1 MSTYHPTFRKSTYAT
16 WTRMSK
22 LHIPR
27 IAKFSTGQHFGVFG
41 KMPYLRYTP
50 NWSNLGGWRY
60 TKQYIIRR
68 DFHGRLHPKLTLL
81 HAEICRFLTPPKWC
95 FFAFWSFLTILPNC
109 ANLHILHIWCFCI
122 LRHDMCRNVML
133 TKSVPVMIW
142 KS

>member
-1 MSTYHPTFRKSTYAT
+1 MSFDLKFLPIIRQFWKSTYAT

-27 IAKFSTGQHFGVFG
+27 IEKFSTGQHFGVFG
-41 KMPYLRYTP
+41 KMSYLRYTP
-50 NWSNLGGWRY
+50 IWSNLGGWRY

-95 FFAFWSFLTILPNC
+95 FSHFGHFRRFCQIVQICTFCTFVYFAYC
-109 ANLHILHIWCFCI
+109 
-122 LRHDMCRNVML
+122 VM
-133 TKSVPVMIW
+133 TCVEMSC
-142 KS
+142 